1 MTDNVVPKEEE
12 IDNFISSLKGSRI
25 STENQFNELRKLAV
39 SKGGF
44 INNQYRR
51 IIYSRLFSLERSGKD
66 SYTFFQIS
74 NESNDDTILIEEK
87 KESIAIGTSSNHSRE
102 KK

>member
-1 MTDNVVPKEEE
+1 MTDKLVLKEEE

-25 STENQFNELRKLAV
+25 STENQFNELRKLAI

-44 INNQYRR
+44 INNDYRK
-51 IIYSRLFSLERSGKD
+51 IIYSRLFSLERPGKD

-74 NESNDDTILIEEK
+74 NESNDDSVLIEEV
-87 KESIAIGTSSNHSRE
+87 KESIVIGMSSNHSRE